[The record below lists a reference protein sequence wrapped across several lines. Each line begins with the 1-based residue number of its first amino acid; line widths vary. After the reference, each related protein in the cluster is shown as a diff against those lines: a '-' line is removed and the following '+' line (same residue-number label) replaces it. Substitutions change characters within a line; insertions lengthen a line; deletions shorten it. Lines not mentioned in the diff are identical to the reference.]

1 MVKKR
6 VAVIYGGNSSEHQV
20 SVNSGKN
27 VAESLDRSLYDIY
40 EIEIKGK
47 SWRLCAHNGES
58 VEPVEIDKTD
68 FTAAGTSFDVAF
80 IMIHGTP
87 GENGLLQGYFEML
100 EIPFTT
106 CNAFVSNIAFD
117 KYSCKRFLDFAG
129 VKFAKDCY
137 IRKGTPYSPR
147 AIVAQLGL
155 PLFIKP
161 TNGGSS
167 FGITKV
173 KSLEEL
179 EPAVERAFLEN
190 DAVMAEETICGREVT
205 NGIYTDCGKIV
216 NLPVTE
222 IVTEREFFDYEAKY
236 QGLSREICPAQLPE
250 ELTLAI
256 QQMTTHIYRFMG
268 CSGLV
273 RMDYIIK
280 GDEIYFLE
288 MNMVPGMTKMSLIP
302 AQVRAAGIELSSFF
316 TALIESALHKGNRL

>member
-1 MVKKR
+1 MAKKS

-20 SVNSGKN
+20 SIQSGKN
-27 VAESLDRSLYDIY
+27 VAANLDRERYDVY
-40 EIEIKGK
+40 EILIKGK
-47 SWRLCAHNGES
+47 SWTLIARNGEEM
-58 VEPVEIDKTD
+58 EPAEINKTD
-68 FTAAGTSFDVAF
+68 FSAAGVHFDVAF

-137 IRKGTPYSPR
+137 IRKGRPYSPR
-147 AIVAQLGL
+147 SIVAQLGL

-167 FGITKV
+167 FGVTKV
-173 KSLEEL
+173 KSMEEI

-190 DAVMAEETICGREVT
+190 DAVMAEEAIVGREVT
-205 NGIYTDCGKIV
+205 NGIFTDRGKIV

-222 IVTEREFFDYEAKY
+222 IVTEREFFDFEAKY
-236 QGLSREICPAQLPE
+236 QGLSKEICPAPLPPHITE
-250 ELTLAI
+250 QI
-256 QQMTTHIYRFMG
+256 QQMTTHIYTFMG

-280 GDEIYFLE
+280 GEEIFFLE
-288 MNMVPGMTKMSLIP
+288 MNMVPGMTPMSLIP
-302 AQVRAAGIELSSFF
+302 AQVRAAGIEIKEFF
-316 TALIESALHKGNRL
+316 TALIKSAK

>member
-1 MVKKR
+1 MAKKS

-20 SVNSGKN
+20 SIQSGKN
-27 VAESLDRSLYDIY
+27 VAANLDRERYDVY
-40 EIEIKGK
+40 EILIKGK
-47 SWRLCAHNGES
+47 SWTLIARNGEEM
-58 VEPVEIDKTD
+58 EPAEIDKTD
-68 FTAAGTSFDVAF
+68 FSAAGVHFDVAF

-137 IRKGTPYSPR
+137 IRKGRPYSPR
-147 AIVAQLGL
+147 SIVAQLGL

-167 FGITKV
+167 FGVTKV
-173 KSLEEL
+173 KSMEEI

-190 DAVMAEETICGREVT
+190 DAVMAEEAIVGREVT
-205 NGIYTDCGKIV
+205 NGIFTDRGKIV

-222 IVTEREFFDYEAKY
+222 IVTEREFFDFEAKY
-236 QGLSREICPAQLPE
+236 QGLSKEICPAPLPPHITE
-250 ELTLAI
+250 QI
-256 QQMTTHIYRFMG
+256 QQMTTHIYTFMG

-280 GDEIYFLE
+280 GDEIFFLE
-288 MNMVPGMTKMSLIP
+288 MNMVPGMTPMSLIP
-302 AQVRAAGIELSSFF
+302 AQVRAAGIEIKEFF
-316 TALIESALHKGNRL
+316 TALIESAK

>member
-1 MVKKR
+1 MAKKSG
-6 VAVIYGGNSSEHQV
+6 AVIYGGNSSEHQV
-20 SVNSGKN
+20 SIQSGKN
-27 VAESLDRSLYDIY
+27 VAANLDRERYDVY
-40 EIEIKGK
+40 EILIKGK
-47 SWRLCAHNGES
+47 SWSLIARNGEEM
-58 VEPVEIDKTD
+58 EPAEIDKTD
-68 FTAAGTSFDVAF
+68 FSAAGVHFDVAF

-137 IRKGTPYSPR
+137 IRKGRPYSPR
-147 AIVAQLGL
+147 SIVAQLGL

-167 FGITKV
+167 FGVTKV
-173 KSLEEL
+173 KSMEEI

-190 DAVMAEETICGREVT
+190 DAVMAEEAIVGREVT
-205 NGIYTDCGKIV
+205 NGIFTDRGKIV

-222 IVTEREFFDYEAKY
+222 IVTEREFFDFEAKY
-236 QGLSREICPAQLPE
+236 QGLSKEICPAPLPPHITE
-250 ELTLAI
+250 QI
-256 QQMTTHIYRFMG
+256 QQMTTHIYTFMG

-280 GDEIYFLE
+280 GEEIFFLE
-288 MNMVPGMTKMSLIP
+288 MNMVPGMTPMSLIP
-302 AQVRAAGIELSSFF
+302 AQVRAAGIEIKEFF
-316 TALIESALHKGNRL
+316 TALIESAK

>member
-1 MVKKR
+1 MAKKS

-20 SVNSGKN
+20 SIQSGKN
-27 VAESLDRSLYDIY
+27 VAANLDRERYDVY
-40 EIEIKGK
+40 EILIKGK
-47 SWRLCAHNGES
+47 SWSLIARNGEEM
-58 VEPVEIDKTD
+58 EPAEIDKTD
-68 FTAAGTSFDVAF
+68 FSAAGVHFDVAF

-137 IRKGTPYSPR
+137 IRKGRPYSPR
-147 AIVAQLGL
+147 SIVAQLGL

-167 FGITKV
+167 FGVTKV
-173 KSLEEL
+173 KSMEEI

-190 DAVMAEETICGREVT
+190 DAVMAEEAIVGREVT
-205 NGIYTDCGKIV
+205 NGIFTDRGKIV

-222 IVTEREFFDYEAKY
+222 
-236 QGLSREICPAQLPE
+236 Q
-250 ELTLAI
+250 I
-256 QQMTTHIYRFMG
+256 QQMTTHIYTFMG

-280 GDEIYFLE
+280 GEEIFFLE
-288 MNMVPGMTKMSLIP
+288 MNMVPGMTPMSLIP
-302 AQVRAAGIELSSFF
+302 AQVRAAGIEIKEFF
-316 TALIESALHKGNRL
+316 TALIESAK

>member
-1 MVKKR
+1 MAKKS

-20 SVNSGKN
+20 SIQSGKN
-27 VAESLDRSLYDIY
+27 VAANLDRERYDVY
-40 EIEIKGK
+40 EILIKGK
-47 SWRLCAHNGES
+47 SWTLITRNGEEM
-58 VEPVEIDKTD
+58 EPAEINKTD
-68 FTAAGTSFDVAF
+68 FSAAGVHFDVAF

-137 IRKGTPYSPR
+137 IRKGRPYSPR
-147 AIVAQLGL
+147 SIVAQLGL

-167 FGITKV
+167 FGVTKV
-173 KSLEEL
+173 KSMEEI

-190 DAVMAEETICGREVT
+190 DAVMAEEAIVGREVT
-205 NGIYTDCGKIV
+205 NGIFTDRGKIV

-222 IVTEREFFDYEAKY
+222 IVTEREFFDFEAKY
-236 QGLSREICPAQLPE
+236 QGLSKEICPAPLPPHITE
-250 ELTLAI
+250 QI
-256 QQMTTHIYRFMG
+256 QQMTTHIYTFMG

-280 GDEIYFLE
+280 GEEIFFLE
-288 MNMVPGMTKMSLIP
+288 MNMVPGMTPMSLIP
-302 AQVRAAGIELSSFF
+302 AQVRAAGIEIKEFF
-316 TALIESALHKGNRL
+316 TALIESAK

>member
-1 MVKKR
+1 MAKKSI
-6 VAVIYGGNSSEHQV
+6 AVIYGGHSSEHQV
-20 SVNSGKN
+20 SIQSGKN
-27 VAESLDRSLYDIY
+27 VAANLDRERYDVY
-40 EIEIKGK
+40 EILIKGK
-47 SWRLCAHNGES
+47 SWTLIARNGEEM
-58 VEPVEIDKTD
+58 EPAEIDKTD
-68 FTAAGTSFDVAF
+68 FSAAGVHFDVAF

-137 IRKGTPYSPR
+137 IRKGRPYSPR
-147 AIVAQLGL
+147 SIVAQLGL

-167 FGITKV
+167 FGVTKV
-173 KSLEEL
+173 KSMEEI

-190 DAVMAEETICGREVT
+190 DAVMAEEAIVGREVT
-205 NGIYTDCGKIV
+205 NGIFTDRGKIV

-222 IVTEREFFDYEAKY
+222 IVTEREFFDFEAKY
-236 QGLSREICPAQLPE
+236 QGLSKEICPAPLPPHITE
-250 ELTLAI
+250 QI
-256 QQMTTHIYRFMG
+256 QQMTTHIYTFMG

-280 GDEIYFLE
+280 GEEIFFLE
-288 MNMVPGMTKMSLIP
+288 MNMVPGMTPMSLIP
-302 AQVRAAGIELSSFF
+302 AQVRAAGIEIKEFF
-316 TALIESALHKGNRL
+316 TALIESAK

>member
-1 MVKKR
+1 MAKKS

-20 SVNSGKN
+20 SIQSGKN
-27 VAESLDRSLYDIY
+27 VAANLDRERYDVY
-40 EIEIKGK
+40 EILIKGK
-47 SWRLCAHNGES
+47 SWTLIARNGEEM
-58 VEPVEIDKTD
+58 EPAEIDKTD
-68 FTAAGTSFDVAF
+68 FSAAGVHFDVAF

-137 IRKGTPYSPR
+137 IRKGRPYSPR
-147 AIVAQLGL
+147 SIVAQLGL

-167 FGITKV
+167 FGVTKV
-173 KSLEEL
+173 KSMEEI

-190 DAVMAEETICGREVT
+190 DAVMAEEAIVGREVT
-205 NGIYTDCGKIV
+205 NGIFTDRGKIV

-222 IVTEREFFDYEAKY
+222 IVTEREFFDFEAKY
-236 QGLSREICPAQLPE
+236 QGLSKEICPAPLQPHITE
-250 ELTLAI
+250 QI
-256 QQMTTHIYRFMG
+256 QQMTTHIYTFMG

-280 GDEIYFLE
+280 GEEIFFLE
-288 MNMVPGMTKMSLIP
+288 MNMVPGMTPMSLIP
-302 AQVRAAGIELSSFF
+302 AQVRAAGIEIKEFF
-316 TALIESALHKGNRL
+316 TALIESAK

>member
-1 MVKKR
+1 MAKKS

-20 SVNSGKN
+20 SIQSGKN
-27 VAESLDRSLYDIY
+27 VAANLDRERYDVY
-40 EIEIKGK
+40 EILIKGK
-47 SWRLCAHNGES
+47 SWTLIARNGEEM
-58 VEPVEIDKTD
+58 EPAEIDKTD
-68 FTAAGTSFDVAF
+68 FSAAGVHFDVAF

-137 IRKGTPYSPR
+137 IRKGRPYSPR
-147 AIVAQLGL
+147 SIVAQLGL

-167 FGITKV
+167 FGVTKV
-173 KSLEEL
+173 KSMEEI

-190 DAVMAEETICGREVT
+190 DAVMAEEAIVGREVT
-205 NGIYTDCGKIV
+205 NGIFTDRGKII

-222 IVTEREFFDYEAKY
+222 IVTEREFFDFEAKY
-236 QGLSREICPAQLPE
+236 QGLSKEICPAPLPPHITE
-250 ELTLAI
+250 QI
-256 QQMTTHIYRFMG
+256 QQMTTHIYTFMG

-280 GDEIYFLE
+280 GEEIFFLE
-288 MNMVPGMTKMSLIP
+288 MNMVPGMTPMSLIP
-302 AQVRAAGIELSSFF
+302 AQVRAAGIEIKEFF
-316 TALIESALHKGNRL
+316 TALIESAK

>member
-1 MVKKR
+1 M
-6 VAVIYGGNSSEHQV
+6 
-20 SVNSGKN
+20 
-27 VAESLDRSLYDIY
+27 
-40 EIEIKGK
+40 
-47 SWRLCAHNGES
+47 
-58 VEPVEIDKTD
+58 EPAEIDKTD
-68 FTAAGTSFDVAF
+68 FSAAGVHFDVAF
-80 IMIHGTP
+80 IMIHGSP

-137 IRKGTPYSPR
+137 IRKGRPYSPR
-147 AIVAQLGL
+147 SIVAQLGL

-167 FGITKV
+167 FGVTKV
-173 KSLEEL
+173 KSMEEI

-190 DAVMAEETICGREVT
+190 DAVMAEEAIVGREVT
-205 NGIYTDCGKIV
+205 NGIFTDRGKIV

-222 IVTEREFFDYEAKY
+222 IVTEREFFDFEAKY
-236 QGLSREICPAQLPE
+236 QGLSKEICPAPLPPHITE
-250 ELTLAI
+250 QI
-256 QQMTTHIYRFMG
+256 QQMTTHIYTFMG

-280 GDEIYFLE
+280 GEEIFFLE
-288 MNMVPGMTKMSLIP
+288 MNMVPGMTPMSLIP
-302 AQVRAAGIELSSFF
+302 AQVRAAGIEIKEFF
-316 TALIESALHKGNRL
+316 TALIESAK

>member
-1 MVKKR
+1 MAKKS

-20 SVNSGKN
+20 SIQSGKN
-27 VAESLDRSLYDIY
+27 VAANLDRERYDVY
-40 EIEIKGK
+40 EILIKGK
-47 SWRLCAHNGES
+47 SWTLIARNGEEM
-58 VEPVEIDKTD
+58 EPAEIDKTD
-68 FTAAGTSFDVAF
+68 FSAAGVHFDVAF
-80 IMIHGTP
+80 IMIHGSP

-137 IRKGTPYSPR
+137 IRKGRPYSPR
-147 AIVAQLGL
+147 SIVAQLGL

-167 FGITKV
+167 FGVTKV
-173 KSLEEL
+173 KSMEEI

-190 DAVMAEETICGREVT
+190 DAVMAEEAIVGREVT
-205 NGIYTDCGKIV
+205 NGIYTDRGKII

-222 IVTEREFFDYEAKY
+222 IVTEREFFDFEAKY
-236 QGLSREICPAQLPE
+236 QGLSKEICPAPLPPHITE
-250 ELTLAI
+250 QI
-256 QQMTTHIYRFMG
+256 QQMTTHIYTFMG

-280 GDEIYFLE
+280 GEEIFFLE
-288 MNMVPGMTKMSLIP
+288 MNMVPGMTPMSLIP
-302 AQVRAAGIELSSFF
+302 AQVRAAGIEIKEFF
-316 TALIESALHKGNRL
+316 TALIESAK

>member
-1 MVKKR
+1 MVKKS

-20 SVNSGKN
+20 SIQSGKN
-27 VAESLDRSLYDIY
+27 VAANLDRERYDVY
-40 EIEIKGK
+40 EILIKGK
-47 SWRLCAHNGES
+47 SWTLIARNGEEM
-58 VEPVEIDKTD
+58 EPAEINKTD
-68 FTAAGTSFDVAF
+68 FSAAGVHFDVAF

-137 IRKGTPYSPR
+137 IRKGRPYSPR
-147 AIVAQLGL
+147 SIVAQLGL

-167 FGITKV
+167 FGVTKV
-173 KSLEEL
+173 KSMEEI

-190 DAVMAEETICGREVT
+190 DAVMAEEAIVGREVT
-205 NGIYTDCGKIV
+205 NGIFTDRGKIV

-222 IVTEREFFDYEAKY
+222 IVTEREFFDFEAKY
-236 QGLSREICPAQLPE
+236 QGLSKEICPAPLPPHITE
-250 ELTLAI
+250 QI
-256 QQMTTHIYRFMG
+256 QQMTTHIYTFMG

-280 GDEIYFLE
+280 GEEIFFLE
-288 MNMVPGMTKMSLIP
+288 MNMVPGMTPMSLIP
-302 AQVRAAGIELSSFF
+302 AQVRAAGIEIKEFF
-316 TALIESALHKGNRL
+316 TALIESAK

>member
-1 MVKKR
+1 MAKKSI
-6 VAVIYGGNSSEHQV
+6 AVIYGGNSSEHQV
-20 SVNSGKN
+20 SIQSGKN
-27 VAESLDRSLYDIY
+27 VAANLDKERYDVY
-40 EIEIKGK
+40 EILIKGK
-47 SWRLCAHNGES
+47 SWTLIARNGEEM
-58 VEPVEIDKTD
+58 EPAEINKTD
-68 FTAAGTSFDVAF
+68 FSAAGVHFDVAF

-137 IRKGTPYSPR
+137 IRKGRPYSPR
-147 AIVAQLGL
+147 SIVAQLGL

-167 FGITKV
+167 FGVTKV
-173 KSLEEL
+173 KSMEEI

-190 DAVMAEETICGREVT
+190 DAVMAEEAIVGREVT
-205 NGIYTDCGKIV
+205 NGIFTDRGKIV

-222 IVTEREFFDYEAKY
+222 IVTEREFFDFEAKY
-236 QGLSREICPAQLPE
+236 QGLSKEICPAPLSPHITEQ
-250 ELTLAI
+250 I
-256 QQMTTHIYRFMG
+256 QQMTTHIYTFMG

-280 GDEIYFLE
+280 GEEIFFLE
-288 MNMVPGMTKMSLIP
+288 MNMVPGMTPMSLIP
-302 AQVRAAGIELSSFF
+302 AQVRAAGIEIKEFF
-316 TALIESALHKGNRL
+316 TALIESAK

>member
-1 MVKKR
+1 MAKKS

-20 SVNSGKN
+20 SIQSGKN
-27 VAESLDRSLYDIY
+27 VAANLDRERYDVY
-40 EIEIKGK
+40 EILIKGK
-47 SWRLCAHNGES
+47 SWTLIARNGEEM
-58 VEPVEIDKTD
+58 EPAEINKTD
-68 FTAAGTSFDVAF
+68 FSAAGVHLDVAF
-80 IMIHGTP
+80 IMIHGSP

-137 IRKGTPYSPR
+137 IRKGRPYSPR
-147 AIVAQLGL
+147 SIVAQLGL

-167 FGITKV
+167 FGVTKV
-173 KSLEEL
+173 KSMEEI

-190 DAVMAEETICGREVT
+190 DAVMAEEAIVGREVT
-205 NGIYTDCGKIV
+205 NGIFTDRGKIV

-222 IVTEREFFDYEAKY
+222 IVTEREFFDFEAKY
-236 QGLSREICPAQLPE
+236 QGLSKYICPAPLPPHITE
-250 ELTLAI
+250 QI
-256 QQMTTHIYRFMG
+256 QQMTTHIYTFMG

-280 GDEIYFLE
+280 GEEIFFLE
-288 MNMVPGMTKMSLIP
+288 MNMVPGMTPMSLIP
-302 AQVRAAGIELSSFF
+302 AQVRAAGIEIKEFF
-316 TALIESALHKGNRL
+316 TALIESAK

>member
-1 MVKKR
+1 MAKKS

-20 SVNSGKN
+20 SIQSGKN
-27 VAESLDRSLYDIY
+27 VAANLDRERYDVY
-40 EIEIKGK
+40 EILIKGK
-47 SWRLCAHNGES
+47 SWSLIARNGEEM
-58 VEPVEIDKTD
+58 EPAEIDKTD
-68 FTAAGTSFDVAF
+68 FSAAGVHFDVAF
-80 IMIHGTP
+80 IMIHGSP

-137 IRKGTPYSPR
+137 IRKGRPYSPR
-147 AIVAQLGL
+147 SIVAQLGL

-167 FGITKV
+167 FGVTKV
-173 KSLEEL
+173 KSMEEI

-190 DAVMAEETICGREVT
+190 DAVMAEEAIVGREVT
-205 NGIYTDCGKIV
+205 NGIYTDRGKII

-222 IVTEREFFDYEAKY
+222 IVTEREFFDFEAKY
-236 QGLSREICPAQLPE
+236 QGLSKEICPAPLPPHITE
-250 ELTLAI
+250 QI
-256 QQMTTHIYRFMG
+256 QQMTTHIYTFMG

-280 GDEIYFLE
+280 GEEIFFLE
-288 MNMVPGMTKMSLIP
+288 MNMVPGMTPMSLIP
-302 AQVRAAGIELSSFF
+302 AQVRAAGIEIKEFF
-316 TALIESALHKGNRL
+316 TALIESAK

>member
-1 MVKKR
+1 MAKKS

-20 SVNSGKN
+20 SIQSGKN
-27 VAESLDRSLYDIY
+27 VAANLDRERYDVY
-40 EIEIKGK
+40 EILIKGK
-47 SWRLCAHNGES
+47 SWTLIARNGEEM
-58 VEPVEIDKTD
+58 EPAEINKTD
-68 FTAAGTSFDVAF
+68 FSAAGVHFDVAF

-137 IRKGTPYSPR
+137 IRKGRPYSPR
-147 AIVAQLGL
+147 SIVAQLGL

-167 FGITKV
+167 FGVTKV
-173 KSLEEL
+173 KSMEEI

-190 DAVMAEETICGREVT
+190 DAVMAEEAIVGREVT
-205 NGIYTDCGKIV
+205 NGIFTDRGKII

-222 IVTEREFFDYEAKY
+222 IVTEREFFDFEAKY
-236 QGLSREICPAQLPE
+236 QGLSKEICPAPLPPHITE
-250 ELTLAI
+250 QI
-256 QQMTTHIYRFMG
+256 QQMTTHIYTFMG

-273 RMDYIIK
+273 RMDYILK
-280 GDEIYFLE
+280 GEEIFFLE
-288 MNMVPGMTKMSLIP
+288 MNMVPGMTPMSLIP
-302 AQVRAAGIELSSFF
+302 AQVRAAGIEIKEVF
-316 TALIESALHKGNRL
+316 TALIESAK

>member
-1 MVKKR
+1 MAKKS

-20 SVNSGKN
+20 SIQSGKN
-27 VAESLDRSLYDIY
+27 VAANLDRERYDVY
-40 EIEIKGK
+40 EILIKGK
-47 SWRLCAHNGES
+47 SWSLIARNGEEM
-58 VEPVEIDKTD
+58 EPAEIDKTD
-68 FTAAGTSFDVAF
+68 FSAAGVHFDVAF

-117 KYSCKRFLDFAG
+117 KYSCKRFLDFSG

-137 IRKGTPYSPR
+137 IRKGRPYSPR
-147 AIVAQLGL
+147 SIVAQLGL

-167 FGITKV
+167 FGVTKV
-173 KSLEEL
+173 KSMEEI

-190 DAVMAEETICGREVT
+190 DAVMAEEAIVGREVT
-205 NGIYTDCGKIV
+205 NGIFTDRGKIV

-222 IVTEREFFDYEAKY
+222 IVTEREFFDFEAKY
-236 QGLSREICPAQLPE
+236 QGLSKEICPAPLPPHITE
-250 ELTLAI
+250 QI
-256 QQMTTHIYRFMG
+256 QQMTTHIYTFMG

-280 GDEIYFLE
+280 GEEIFFLE
-288 MNMVPGMTKMSLIP
+288 MNMVPGMTPMSLIP
-302 AQVRAAGIELSSFF
+302 AQVRAAGIEIKEFF
-316 TALIESALHKGNRL
+316 TALIESAK

>member
-1 MVKKR
+1 MAKKS

-20 SVNSGKN
+20 SIQSGKN
-27 VAESLDRSLYDIY
+27 VAANLDRERYDVY
-40 EIEIKGK
+40 EILIKGK
-47 SWRLCAHNGES
+47 SWTLIARNGEEM
-58 VEPVEIDKTD
+58 EPAEIDKTD
-68 FTAAGTSFDVAF
+68 FSAAGVHFDVAF

-137 IRKGTPYSPR
+137 IRKGRPYSPR
-147 AIVAQLGL
+147 SIVAQLGL

-167 FGITKV
+167 FGVTKV
-173 KSLEEL
+173 KSMEEI

-190 DAVMAEETICGREVT
+190 DAVMAEEAIVGREVT
-205 NGIYTDCGKIV
+205 NGIFTDRGKIV

-222 IVTEREFFDYEAKY
+222 IVTEREFFDFEAKY
-236 QGLSREICPAQLPE
+236 QGLSKEICPAPLPPHITE
-250 ELTLAI
+250 QI
-256 QQMTTHIYRFMG
+256 QQMTTHIYTFMG

-273 RMDYIIK
+273 RMDYILK
-280 GDEIYFLE
+280 GEEIFFLE
-288 MNMVPGMTKMSLIP
+288 MNMVPGMTPMSLIP
-302 AQVRAAGIELSSFF
+302 AQVRAAGIEIKEFF
-316 TALIESALHKGNRL
+316 TALVESAK

>member
-1 MVKKR
+1 MAKKS

-20 SVNSGKN
+20 SIQSGKN
-27 VAESLDRSLYDIY
+27 VAANLDRERYDVY
-40 EIEIKGK
+40 EILIKGK
-47 SWRLCAHNGES
+47 SWTLIARNGEEM
-58 VEPVEIDKTD
+58 EPAEIDKTD
-68 FTAAGTSFDVAF
+68 FSAAGVHFDVAF

-137 IRKGTPYSPR
+137 IRKGRPSSPR
-147 AIVAQLGL
+147 SIVAQLGL

-167 FGITKV
+167 FGVTKV
-173 KSLEEL
+173 KSMEEI

-190 DAVMAEETICGREVT
+190 DAVMAEEAIVGREVT
-205 NGIYTDCGKIV
+205 NGIFTDRGKIV

-222 IVTEREFFDYEAKY
+222 IVTEREFFDFEAKY
-236 QGLSREICPAQLPE
+236 QGLSKEICPAPLPPHITE
-250 ELTLAI
+250 QI
-256 QQMTTHIYRFMG
+256 QQMTTHIYTFMG

-280 GDEIYFLE
+280 GEEIFFLE
-288 MNMVPGMTKMSLIP
+288 MNMVPGMTPMSLIP
-302 AQVRAAGIELSSFF
+302 AQVRAAGIEIKEFF
-316 TALIESALHKGNRL
+316 TALIESAK

>member
-1 MVKKR
+1 MAKKS

-20 SVNSGKN
+20 SIQSGKN
-27 VAESLDRSLYDIY
+27 VAANLDRERYDVY
-40 EIEIKGK
+40 EILIKGK
-47 SWRLCAHNGES
+47 SWSLIARNGEEM
-58 VEPVEIDKTD
+58 EPAEIDKTD
-68 FTAAGTSFDVAF
+68 FSAAGVHFDVAF

-137 IRKGTPYSPR
+137 IRKGRPYSPR
-147 AIVAQLGL
+147 SIVAQLGL

-167 FGITKV
+167 FGVTKV
-173 KSLEEL
+173 KSMEEI

-190 DAVMAEETICGREVT
+190 DAVMAEEAIVGREVT
-205 NGIYTDCGKIV
+205 NGIFTDRGKIV

-222 IVTEREFFDYEAKY
+222 IVTEREFFDFEAKY
-236 QGLSREICPAQLPE
+236 QGLSKEICPAP
-250 ELTLAI
+250 LAPHITEQI
-256 QQMTTHIYRFMG
+256 QQMTTHIYTFMG

-280 GDEIYFLE
+280 GEEIFFLE
-288 MNMVPGMTKMSLIP
+288 MNMVPGMTPMSLIP
-302 AQVRAAGIELSSFF
+302 AQVRAAGIEIKEFF
-316 TALIESALHKGNRL
+316 TALIESAK

>member
-1 MVKKR
+1 MAKKS

-20 SVNSGKN
+20 SIQSGKN
-27 VAESLDRSLYDIY
+27 VAANLDRERYDVY
-40 EIEIKGK
+40 EILIKGK
-47 SWRLCAHNGES
+47 SWTLIARNGEEM
-58 VEPVEIDKTD
+58 EPAEINKTD
-68 FTAAGTSFDVAF
+68 FSAAGVHFDVAF

-137 IRKGTPYSPR
+137 IRKGRPYSPR
-147 AIVAQLGL
+147 SIVAQLGL

-167 FGITKV
+167 FGVTKV
-173 KSLEEL
+173 KSMEEI

-190 DAVMAEETICGREVT
+190 DAVMAEEAIVGREVT
-205 NGIYTDCGKIV
+205 NGIFTDRGKIV

-222 IVTEREFFDYEAKY
+222 IVTEREFFDFEAKY
-236 QGLSREICPAQLPE
+236 QGLSKEICPAPLPPHITE
-250 ELTLAI
+250 QI
-256 QQMTTHIYRFMG
+256 QQMSTHIYTFMG

-280 GDEIYFLE
+280 GEEIFFLE
-288 MNMVPGMTKMSLIP
+288 MNMVPGMTPMSLIP
-302 AQVRAAGIELSSFF
+302 AQVRAAGIEIKEFF
-316 TALIESALHKGNRL
+316 TALIESAK

>member
-1 MVKKR
+1 MAKKS

-20 SVNSGKN
+20 SIQSGKN
-27 VAESLDRSLYDIY
+27 VAANLDRARYDVY
-40 EIEIKGK
+40 EILIKGK
-47 SWRLCAHNGES
+47 SWTLIARNGEEM
-58 VEPVEIDKTD
+58 EPAEIDKTD
-68 FTAAGTSFDVAF
+68 FSAAGVHFDVAF

-137 IRKGTPYSPR
+137 IRKGRPYSPR
-147 AIVAQLGL
+147 SIVAQLGL

-167 FGITKV
+167 FGVTKV
-173 KSLEEL
+173 KSMEEI

-190 DAVMAEETICGREVT
+190 DAVMAEEAIVGREVT
-205 NGIYTDCGKIV
+205 NGIFTDRGKIV

-222 IVTEREFFDYEAKY
+222 IVTEREFFDFEAKY
-236 QGLSREICPAQLPE
+236 QGLSKEICPAPLPPHITE
-250 ELTLAI
+250 QI
-256 QQMTTHIYRFMG
+256 QQMTTHIYTFMG

-280 GDEIYFLE
+280 GEEIFFLE
-288 MNMVPGMTKMSLIP
+288 MNMVPGMTPMSLIP
-302 AQVRAAGIELSSFF
+302 AQVRAAGIEIKEFF
-316 TALIESALHKGNRL
+316 TALIESAK

>member
-1 MVKKR
+1 MAKKS

-20 SVNSGKN
+20 SIQSGKN
-27 VAESLDRSLYDIY
+27 VAANLDRERYDVY
-40 EIEIKGK
+40 EILIKGK
-47 SWRLCAHNGES
+47 SWTLIVRNGEEM
-58 VEPVEIDKTD
+58 EPAEIDKTD
-68 FTAAGTSFDVAF
+68 FSAAGVHFDVAF
-80 IMIHGTP
+80 IMIHGSP

-137 IRKGTPYSPR
+137 IRKGRPYSPR
-147 AIVAQLGL
+147 SIVAQLEL

-167 FGITKV
+167 FGVTKV
-173 KSLEEL
+173 KSMEEI

-190 DAVMAEETICGREVT
+190 DAVMAEEAIVGREVT
-205 NGIYTDCGKIV
+205 NGIYTDRGKIV

-222 IVTEREFFDYEAKY
+222 IVTEREFFDFEAKY
-236 QGLSREICPAQLPE
+236 QGLSKEICPAPLPPHITE
-250 ELTLAI
+250 QI
-256 QQMTTHIYRFMG
+256 QQMTTHIYTFMG

-280 GDEIYFLE
+280 GEEIFFLE
-288 MNMVPGMTKMSLIP
+288 MNMVPGMTPMSLIP
-302 AQVRAAGIELSSFF
+302 AQVRAAGIEIKEFF
-316 TALIESALHKGNRL
+316 TALIESAK

>member
-1 MVKKR
+1 MAKKS

-20 SVNSGKN
+20 SIQSGKN
-27 VAESLDRSLYDIY
+27 VAANLDRERYDVY
-40 EIEIKGK
+40 EILIKGK
-47 SWRLCAHNGES
+47 SWSLIARNGEEM
-58 VEPVEIDKTD
+58 EPAEIDKTD
-68 FTAAGTSFDVAF
+68 FSAAGVHFDVAF
-80 IMIHGTP
+80 IMIHGSP

-137 IRKGTPYSPR
+137 IRKGRPYSPR
-147 AIVAQLGL
+147 SIVAQLGL

-167 FGITKV
+167 FGVTKV
-173 KSLEEL
+173 KSMEEI

-190 DAVMAEETICGREVT
+190 DAVMAEEAIVGREVT
-205 NGIYTDCGKIV
+205 NGIFTDRGKII

-222 IVTEREFFDYEAKY
+222 IITEREFFDFEAKY
-236 QGLSREICPAQLPE
+236 QGLSKEICPAPLPPHITE
-250 ELTLAI
+250 QI
-256 QQMTTHIYRFMG
+256 QQMTTHIYTFMG

-280 GDEIYFLE
+280 GEEIFFLE
-288 MNMVPGMTKMSLIP
+288 MNMVPGMTPMSLIP
-302 AQVRAAGIELSSFF
+302 AQVRAAGIEIKEFF
-316 TALIESALHKGNRL
+316 TALIESAK

>member
-1 MVKKR
+1 MAKKS

-20 SVNSGKN
+20 SIQSGKN
-27 VAESLDRSLYDIY
+27 VAANLDRERYDVY
-40 EIEIKGK
+40 EILIKGK
-47 SWRLCAHNGES
+47 SWSLIARNGEEM
-58 VEPVEIDKTD
+58 EPAEINKTD
-68 FTAAGTSFDVAF
+68 FSAAGVHFDVAF

-137 IRKGTPYSPR
+137 IRKGRPYSPR
-147 AIVAQLGL
+147 SIVAQLGL

-167 FGITKV
+167 FGVTKV
-173 KSLEEL
+173 KSMEEI

-190 DAVMAEETICGREVT
+190 DAVMAEEAIVGREVT
-205 NGIYTDCGKIV
+205 NGIYTDRGKIV

-222 IVTEREFFDYEAKY
+222 IVTEREFFDFEAKY
-236 QGLSREICPAQLPE
+236 QGLSKEICPAPLPPHITE
-250 ELTLAI
+250 QI
-256 QQMTTHIYRFMG
+256 QQMTTHINTSKG
-268 CSGLV
+268 SSGRV
-273 RMDYIIK
+273 R
-280 GDEIYFLE
+280 
-288 MNMVPGMTKMSLIP
+288 
-302 AQVRAAGIELSSFF
+302 IE
-316 TALIESALHKGNRL
+316 

>member
-1 MVKKR
+1 MAKKS

-20 SVNSGKN
+20 SIQSGKN
-27 VAESLDRSLYDIY
+27 VAANLDRERYDVY
-40 EIEIKGK
+40 EILIKGK
-47 SWRLCAHNGES
+47 SWTLIARNGEEM
-58 VEPVEIDKTD
+58 EPAEIDKTD
-68 FTAAGTSFDVAF
+68 FSAAGVHFDVAF
-80 IMIHGTP
+80 IMIHGSP

-137 IRKGTPYSPR
+137 IRKGRPYSPR
-147 AIVAQLGL
+147 SIVAQLGL

-167 FGITKV
+167 FGVTKV
-173 KSLEEL
+173 KSMEEI

-190 DAVMAEETICGREVT
+190 DAVMAEEAIVGREVT
-205 NGIYTDCGKIV
+205 NGIFTDRGKIV

-222 IVTEREFFDYEAKY
+222 IVTEREFFDFEAKY
-236 QGLSREICPAQLPE
+236 QGLSKEICPAPLPPHITE
-250 ELTLAI
+250 QI
-256 QQMTTHIYRFMG
+256 QQMTTHIYTFMG

-280 GDEIYFLE
+280 GEEIFFLE
-288 MNMVPGMTKMSLIP
+288 MNMVPGMTPMSLIP
-302 AQVRAAGIELSSFF
+302 AQVRAAGIEIKEFF
-316 TALIESALHKGNRL
+316 TALIESAK

>member
-1 MVKKR
+1 MAKKS

-20 SVNSGKN
+20 SIQSGKN
-27 VAESLDRSLYDIY
+27 VAANLDRERYDVY
-40 EIEIKGK
+40 EILIKGK
-47 SWRLCAHNGES
+47 SWTLIARNGEEM
-58 VEPVEIDKTD
+58 EPAEIDKTD
-68 FTAAGTSFDVAF
+68 FSAAGVHFDVAF

-137 IRKGTPYSPR
+137 IRKGRPYSPR
-147 AIVAQLGL
+147 SIVAQLGL

-167 FGITKV
+167 FGVTKV
-173 KSLEEL
+173 KSMEEI

-190 DAVMAEETICGREVT
+190 DAVMAEETIVGREVT
-205 NGIYTDCGKIV
+205 NGIFTDRGKIV

-222 IVTEREFFDYEAKY
+222 IVTEREFFDFEAKY
-236 QGLSREICPAQLPE
+236 QGLSKEICPAPLPPHITE
-250 ELTLAI
+250 QI
-256 QQMTTHIYRFMG
+256 QQMTTHIYTFMG

-280 GDEIYFLE
+280 GEEIFFLE
-288 MNMVPGMTKMSLIP
+288 MNMVPGMTPMSLIP
-302 AQVRAAGIELSSFF
+302 AQVRAAGIEIKEFF
-316 TALIESALHKGNRL
+316 TALIESAK

>member
-1 MVKKR
+1 MAKKS

-20 SVNSGKN
+20 SIQSGKN
-27 VAESLDRSLYDIY
+27 VAANLDRERHDVY
-40 EIEIKGK
+40 EILIKGK
-47 SWRLCAHNGES
+47 SWTLIARNGEEM
-58 VEPVEIDKTD
+58 EPAEINKTD
-68 FTAAGTSFDVAF
+68 FSAAGVHFDVAF

-137 IRKGTPYSPR
+137 IRKGRPYSPR
-147 AIVAQLGL
+147 SIVAQLGL

-167 FGITKV
+167 FGVTKV
-173 KSLEEL
+173 KSMEEI

-190 DAVMAEETICGREVT
+190 DAVMAEEAIVGREVT
-205 NGIYTDCGKIV
+205 NGIFTDRGKIV

-222 IVTEREFFDYEAKY
+222 IVTEREFFDFEAKY
-236 QGLSREICPAQLPE
+236 QGLSKEICPAPLPPHITE
-250 ELTLAI
+250 QI
-256 QQMTTHIYRFMG
+256 QQMTTHIYTFMG

-280 GDEIYFLE
+280 GEEIFFLE
-288 MNMVPGMTKMSLIP
+288 MNMVPGMTPMSLIP
-302 AQVRAAGIELSSFF
+302 AQVRAAGIEIKEFF
-316 TALIESALHKGNRL
+316 TALIESAK

>member
-1 MVKKR
+1 MAKKS

-20 SVNSGKN
+20 SIQSGKN
-27 VAESLDRSLYDIY
+27 VAANLDRERYDVY
-40 EIEIKGK
+40 EILIKGK
-47 SWRLCAHNGES
+47 SWSLIARNGEEM
-58 VEPVEIDKTD
+58 EPAEIDKTD
-68 FTAAGTSFDVAF
+68 FSAAGVHFDVAF
-80 IMIHGTP
+80 IMIHGSP

-137 IRKGTPYSPR
+137 IRKGRPYSPR
-147 AIVAQLGL
+147 SIVAQLGL

-167 FGITKV
+167 FGVTKV
-173 KSLEEL
+173 KSMEEI

-190 DAVMAEETICGREVT
+190 DAVMAEEAIVGREVT
-205 NGIYTDCGKIV
+205 NGIFTDRGKIV

-222 IVTEREFFDYEAKY
+222 IVTEREFFDFEAKY
-236 QGLSREICPAQLPE
+236 QGLSKEICPAPLPPHITE
-250 ELTLAI
+250 QI
-256 QQMTTHIYRFMG
+256 QQMTTHIYTFMG

-280 GDEIYFLE
+280 GEEIFFLE
-288 MNMVPGMTKMSLIP
+288 MNMVPGMTPMSLIP
-302 AQVRAAGIELSSFF
+302 AQVRAAGIEIKEFF
-316 TALIESALHKGNRL
+316 TALIESAK

>member
-1 MVKKR
+1 MAKKS

-20 SVNSGKN
+20 SIQSGKN
-27 VAESLDRSLYDIY
+27 VAANLDRERYDVY
-40 EIEIKGK
+40 EILINGK
-47 SWRLCAHNGES
+47 SWSLIARNGEEM
-58 VEPVEIDKTD
+58 EPAEIDKTD
-68 FTAAGTSFDVAF
+68 FSAAGVHFDVAF

-137 IRKGTPYSPR
+137 IRKGGPYSPR
-147 AIVAQLGL
+147 SIVTQLGL

-167 FGITKV
+167 FGVTKV
-173 KSLEEL
+173 KSMEEI

-190 DAVMAEETICGREVT
+190 DAVMAEEAIVGREVT
-205 NGIYTDCGKIV
+205 NGIFTDRGKIV

-222 IVTEREFFDYEAKY
+222 IVTEREFFDFEAKY
-236 QGLSREICPAQLPE
+236 QGLSKEICPAPLPPHITE
-250 ELTLAI
+250 QI
-256 QQMTTHIYRFMG
+256 QQMTTHIYTFMG

-280 GDEIYFLE
+280 GEEIFFLE
-288 MNMVPGMTKMSLIP
+288 MNMVPGMTPMSLIP
-302 AQVRAAGIELSSFF
+302 AQVRAAGIEIKEFF
-316 TALIESALHKGNRL
+316 TALIESAK